1 MLKKC
6 IWCGKLFET
15 SDGRIKR
22 CPQCYEEPTPH
33 ITKKPKT
40 SKKKKV
46 PTIQEMM
53 HIAAVYDFIKGAR
66 ILNHYGN
73 MADIIKNS
81 NPGVCV
87 CCGNKAPKYSYVCL
101 ECEEKYKIKK
111 AGGAI

>member
-15 SDGRIKR
+15 AYGRIKR

-53 HIAAVYDFIKGAR
+53 HIAAVYDFINGTR
-66 ILNHYGN
+66 ILNHYGTISN
-73 MADIIKNS
+73 IIKNTK
-81 NPGVCV
+81 PGRCV
-87 CCGNKAPKYSYVCL
+87 CCGAKGKKVC
-101 ECEEKYKIKK
+101 EVCEVKYKNLRD
-111 AGGAI
+111 GGRK